1 MQGNKH
7 ETMKRIFTTY
17 PLTILI
23 LAIIL
28 FLSLFNPPE
37 TEIKTITNIDKLAHL
52 CMYGGFE
59 LILWGEYLKHH
70 NTLSGK
76 KLVLLAIVAPIL
88 YSGSM
93 ELAQLYLTNNR
104 SGEWM
109 DMVANT
115 IGVITGAAAGYFV
128 IRPILW
134 RKK

>member
-1 MQGNKH
+1 
-7 ETMKRIFTTY
+7 
-17 PLTILI
+17 
-23 LAIIL
+23 
-28 FLSLFNPPE
+28 
-37 TEIKTITNIDKLAHL
+37 
-52 CMYGGFE
+52 MYGGFE

-109 DMVANT
+109 DMAANT